1 MQVAVS
7 EATDDSCIWK
17 ESQTYGLFSK
27 SKYGAIR
34 FDFIY
39 MGQERKTVNCLIL
52 SFCSVVCFVCVLL
65 TPDEDIFAEM

>member
-7 EATDDSCIWK
+7 KATDDSCMWK

-39 MGQERKTVNCLIL
+39 MGQERKK
-52 SFCSVVCFVCVLL
+52 
-65 TPDEDIFAEM
+65 EKQ